1 MNALS
6 YRRPPRSHVQ
16 ASPLALP
23 CNTTGPE
30 ASKDV
35 WVSAEKDD
43 LTETDRQTAPTTA
56 AKE

>member
-1 MNALS
+1 M
-6 YRRPPRSHVQ
+6 HT
-16 ASPLALP
+16 ASLLALP

-43 LTETDRQTAPTTA
+43 LTETDRQTDSSNHSSQGMVG
-56 AKE
+56 KIKSN